1 MTKEKRSMRQERSV
15 KSSANSDKLIRIGE
29 RVKKM
34 RKRRDYSQEDF
45 AEVLGVSSM
54 TVSRIENGMTPMSVL
69 LLGRM
74 TEVLQVSS
82 DEILNDEKK
91 DA

>member
-1 MTKEKRSMRQERSV
+1 MRQARSV

>member
-1 MTKEKRSMRQERSV
+1 MTKEKRSMRQARSV